1 MFPVSRLHFLRRGIK
16 YQFAEQK
23 CYHSGYCKR
32 LRDFKSK
39 NVENLASVLLLI

>member
-23 CYHSGYCKR
+23 CYHSMDIARGCVILSLKM
-32 LRDFKSK
+32 
-39 NVENLASVLLLI
+39 LITLQVFWY